1 MSRGVLRVYLG
12 AAPGVG
18 KTYAMLDEG
27 RRRSERGTADVV
39 VGLVETHNRP
49 KTIAQLTG
57 LEIVPRKTIEYRG
70 QRFDEMDVDAIL
82 ARRPAVALVDELA
95 HTNVP
100 GSRNSK
106 RWQDIAELLDAGI
119 NVIST
124 VNIQHLESL
133 NDVVERIT
141 GVPQRETVPD
151 EIVRAADQIEL
162 VDMSPEALRRRMAH
176 GNVYSA
182 DRIDTALANYFRIGN
197 LAALRELALLWV
209 ADRVDENL
217 HEYRERHDI
226 ADSWE
231 TKERVL
237 VALTGAPGG
246 DDLVRRAA
254 RIAMRTRAQLIGVH
268 VVSSDGL
275 AGSQPGAVEEHR
287 ALLEEFGGR
296 YHEVAGADVARAI
309 VQIARAEN
317 ATQVVLGAS
326 ARSRWASLVR
336 GSVINDVIR
345 QSGRAFDVHVISTSP
360 GSDEERAQ
368 SLIPPPRLRLAA
380 LSRRR
385 TIVGFALALVGLPL
399 LTFVLSHF
407 RDSVGL
413 QNALLCYLLL
423 VVAVATTGGALPA
436 ALASV
441 LGFVLLNWFFAPPI
455 HTFTIANGRDLLALV
470 AFLVVAGVISVLVD
484 LATRRRNDA
493 YRARGE
499 ARSLARMAA
508 VVLRANDPLPELV
521 SDLVTTFHLEGG
533 AVLHPTKEGWRI
545 EAAAGMRPPTSP
557 VDGNVTMS
565 LPGEAMLVLR
575 GSGLRAEDRQVFD
588 AFATQLGVALESR
601 RLQAEAAGA
610 AALAKANEL
619 RTALLAAVSHDLRTP
634 LASIKASATSLLSED
649 VSFDPTATRDL
660 LETIDDEAD
669 RLNRLVGNLLDMS
682 RLQTGALV
690 VQARTVGLEEVV
702 GSAISELP
710 ALQHAAVPDI
720 DVDVA
725 DSLPPVEVDPVLLE
739 RALVNIVGNALTF
752 SPPGERVR
760 IQAGAV
766 DGRVELRIIDRGR
779 GIPVAER
786 ERAFLPFQ
794 RLGDHPNGA
803 GVGLGLAVAKGFI
816 EAMNGDLTVDDT
828 PGGGCTVLIS
838 LPEAES

>member
-27 RRRSERGTADVV
+27 RRRNERGTADVV

-49 KTIAQLTG
+49 RTLAQLDG
-57 LEIVPRKTIEYRG
+57 LEIVPRRSIEYRG
-70 QRFDEMDVDAIL
+70 QQFEEMDVDAIL
-82 ARRPAVALVDELA
+82 SRKPEVALVDELA

-106 RWQDIAELLDAGI
+106 RWQDIEELLQAGI

-133 NDVVERIT
+133 NDVVQRIT

-151 EIVRAADQIEL
+151 EVVRAADQIEL

-176 GNVYSA
+176 GNVYSP
-182 DRIDTALANYFRIGN
+182 DRIDTALTNYFRIGN

-217 HEYRERHDI
+217 QEYRERHDI
-226 ADSWE
+226 AESWE

-237 VALTGAPGG
+237 VALSGAPGG

-254 RIAMRTRAQLIGVH
+254 RIAMRTRAQLIGVF

-275 AGSQPGAVEEHR
+275 SGSQPGHIEEHR

-296 YHEVAGADVARAI
+296 YHEVAGAEVARAI

-326 ARSRWASLVR
+326 GRSRWAQITR
-336 GSVINDVIR
+336 GSVISDVIR
-345 QSGRAFDVHVISTSP
+345 QSDRAFDVHVISTASSSAETHT
-360 GSDEERAQ
+360 GS
-368 SLIPPPRLRLAA
+368 LLPPPRLRLAA

-385 TIVGFALALVGLPL
+385 QEIGFAMALIGLPL
-399 LTFVLSHF
+399 LTFLLSRV

-455 HTFTIANGRDLLALV
+455 HTFTISNGRDLLALV
-470 AFLVVAGVISVLVD
+470 AFLVVAAVISALVD
-484 LATRRRNDA
+484 LAARRRNDA

-533 AVLHPTKEGWRI
+533 AVLHPSKEGWRI
-545 EAAAGMRPPTSP
+545 EAAAGVRPPTSP

-610 AALAKANEL
+610 AALTKANEL
-619 RTALLAAVSHDLRTP
+619 RTGLLAAVSHDLRTP

-660 LETIDDEAD
+660 LETIDDETD

-682 RLQTGALV
+682 RIQTGALI
-690 VQARTVGLEEVV
+690 VQARAVGLEEIV
-702 GSAISELP
+702 GSTIAELP
-710 ALQHAAVPDI
+710 PAPQIDI
-720 DVDVA
+720 DVP
-725 DSLPPVEVDPVLLE
+725 DSLPPVDVDPVLLE
-739 RALVNIVGNALTF
+739 RALVNIVGNALGF

-760 IQAGAV
+760 IQAGAG
-766 DGRVELRIIDRGR
+766 DGRVELKVIDRGR

-803 GVGLGLAVAKGFI
+803 GVGLGLAVARGFV
-816 EAMNGDLTVDDT
+816 EAMNGELSVDDT

-838 LPEAES
+838 FPESRE

>member
-27 RRRSERGTADVV
+27 RRRNERGSADVV
-39 VGLVETHNRP
+39 VGLVETHDRP
-49 KTIAQLTG
+49 KTIAQLAG
-57 LEIVPRKTIEYRG
+57 LEIVPRKTLEYRG
-70 QRFDEMDVDAIL
+70 QVFEEMDVDAIL
-82 ARRPAVALVDELA
+82 ERHPAVALVDELA
-95 HTNVP
+95 HSNVP
-100 GSRNSK
+100 GSRNAK
-106 RWQDIAELLDAGI
+106 RWQDIEELLDAGI

-133 NDVVERIT
+133 NDVVQRIT
-141 GVPQRETVPD
+141 GIPQRETVPD
-151 EIVRAADQIEL
+151 EVVRAADQIEL

-217 HEYRERHDI
+217 QEYRERHDI
-226 ADSWE
+226 ADTWE

-275 AGSQPGAVEEHR
+275 TGSQPGRVEEHR

-309 VQIARAEN
+309 VQIALAEN

-326 ARSRWASLVR
+326 ARSRWAALAR

-345 QSGRAFDVHVISTSP
+345 QSGRAFDVHVISTSSR
-360 GSDEERAQ
+360 SDDPVQ
-368 SLIPPPRLRLAA
+368 SLMPPPRLRLAA

-385 TIVGFALALVGLPL
+385 QVIGFALALVGFPI

-407 RDSVGL
+407 RATVGL

-436 ALASV
+436 AVASL

-455 HTFTIANGRDLLALV
+455 HTFTISNGRDLLALV
-470 AFLVVAGVISVLVD
+470 SFLIVAGVISVLVD

-508 VVLRANDPLPELV
+508 VVLRASDPLPELV
-521 SDLVTTFHLEGG
+521 TDLVTTFRLEGG
-533 AVLHPTKEGWRI
+533 AVLHPSKEGWKVV
-545 EAAAGMRPPTSP
+545 AAAGSHPPASP
-557 VDGNVTMS
+557 VDGTVTIS
-565 LPGEAMLVLR
+565 LPGDAMLVLR
-575 GSGLRAEDRQVFD
+575 GSDLRAEDRQVFD

-610 AALAKANEL
+610 ATLAQGNEL

-634 LASIKASATSLLSED
+634 LASIKAAATSLLSED
-649 VSFDPTATRDL
+649 VSFEPTATRDL

-682 RLQTGALV
+682 RIQTGALV
-690 VQARTVGLEEVV
+690 VQARAVGLEEVV
-702 GSAISELP
+702 GSAIAELP
-710 ALQHAAVPDI
+710 SAPQI
-720 DVDVA
+720 DVDVP

-739 RALVNIVGNALTF
+739 RALVNIVSNAIAF

-803 GVGLGLAVAKGFI
+803 GVGLGLAVANGFI
-816 EAMNGDLTVDDT
+816 GAMAGELSVDDT
-828 PGGGCTVLIS
+828 PGGGCTVLIT
-838 LPEAES
+838 LPESSP